1 MSAQLPS
8 HMLLKL
14 FVVGGD
20 PVLRAKY
27 SDHIAA
33 HNEAIK
39 GPFFDS
45 GFDLFNPVRRVVDS
59 DDFTIMYDLQIR
71 VAAFESVGGDTLIP
85 SLIPSPFYL
94 YPRSSIYKTPMRL
107 ANSVGIIDTGYRGN
121 LCALLDKCGPE
132 YFARGCVI
140 DEGARLLQIC
150 APNLRRVHV
159 QLVDSVEDLD
169 ATGTQ
174 SLSDTRHRRELRA
187 GTNKRGKSGFGS
199 TGK

>member
-1 MSAQLPS
+1 MV
-8 HMLLKL
+8 LKL
-14 FVVGGD
+14 FVVGND

-27 SDHIAA
+27 AVHIAA
-33 HNEAIK
+33 HNDAIK

-45 GFDLFNPVRRVVDS
+45 GFDLFNPVQRVVDS

-71 VAAFESVGGDTLIP
+71 VAAFDSPGHDSNTPIP

-94 YPRSSIYKTPMRL
+94 YPRSSIYKTPLRL
-107 ANSVGIIDTGYRGN
+107 ANSVGIIDSGYRGN

-159 QLVDSVEDLD
+159 QLVDSVEDLEV
-169 ATGTQ
+169 TRTQ

-187 GTNKRGKSGFGS
+187 DANKRGKSGFGS